1 MVWIKFSAF
10 SKGERSNQFKL
21 KSFNEIW
28 SKNHSIF
35 SKKSL
40 FTDRINF
47 NSSSSS
53 KVFRLFQSDFR
64 LTLNLLSCNEWSC
77 KAFNLYH
84 TSFFFSWTFSFA
96 SSIQRRLNTFLSTMS
111 LSAGLISN
119 ILSASWRRKTVLKN
133 TSFGGNK
140 ASNEICKSVSF
151 LNEISSK
158 VHRFQFLD
166 SNFSITFSHRCKIS
180 IFPDKFFISFSRFSQ
195 L

>member
-10 SKGERSNQFKL
+10 SKGECSNQFKL
-21 KSFNEIW
+21 KSLKEIW

-35 SKKSL
+35 SKNSSFSDKIS
-40 FTDRINF
+40 F
-47 NSSSSS
+47 NLSSSS
-53 KVFRLFQSDFR
+53 KFFKLFHSDFKFI
-64 LTLNLLSCNEWSC
+64 LNLLSCNEWSC
-77 KAFNLYH
+77 KAFNLYQ

-96 SSIQRRLNTFLSTMS
+96 SSIQSKLNTFLSTIS
-111 LSAGLISN
+111 LSAGLISK
-119 ILSASWRRKTVLKN
+119 ILSASCKRKTVLKN

-140 ASNEICKSVSF
+140 ASKEVCKSVSF

-158 VHRFQFLD
+158 FRKFQFCD

-180 IFPDKFFISFSRFSQ
+180 VLHVKLFISFNKFSQ